1 MNLKLEA
8 VNMVRWLHFVAL
20 TVGGGAAVVALLL
33 SGFEEGREDL
43 RGLAATVWAK
53 VVAWA
58 FRLALVAGIALL
70 VMMMQG
76 GQNPLK
82 NGSYFHI
89 KLLLVFVLVGLSE
102 MTPKALAAGR
112 RSSALLA
119 LVLFLA
125 SSFTVYN
132 KGLFGSR
139 PKSGPE
145 LPVTADTT
153 LPQATQASPEVQRQ
167 PR

>member
-8 VNMVRWLHFVAL
+8 VNLVRWLHFVAL
-20 TVGGGAAVVALLL
+20 AVGGGAAVVALLL

-58 FRLALVAGIALL
+58 FRLALIAGVALL
-70 VMMMQG
+70 VVMMQG

-82 NGSYFHI
+82 AGHYFHI
-89 KLLLVFVLVGLSE
+89 KLALVVVLLGLSE
-102 MTPKALAAGR
+102 TTPKALAAGR
-112 RSSALLA
+112 RGSALLT

-125 SSFTVYN
+125 SSFVVYN
-132 KGLFGSR
+132 RGLFGGR
-139 PKSGPE
+139 ATPN
-145 LPVTADTT
+145 LQIPVTAETAV
-153 LPQATQASPEVQRQ
+153 PQR
-167 PR
+167 

>member
-8 VNMVRWLHFVAL
+8 VNLVRWLHFVTL

-33 SGFEEGREDL
+33 SGFEEGREEI

-53 VVAWA
+53 VVAWS
-58 FRLALVAGIALL
+58 FRLALVAGIGLL
-70 VMMMQG
+70 ILMIQG

-82 NGSYFHI
+82 HGHYFHI
-89 KLLLVFVLVGLSE
+89 KLLLVVILLGLSE
-102 MTPKALAAGR
+102 TAPKALAAGKR
-112 RSSALLA
+112 GSALLA

-132 KGLFGSR
+132 KGLFGGSTA
-139 PKSGPE
+139 PAAVIPSA
-145 LPVTADTT
+145 ADTT
-153 LPQATQASPEVQRQ
+153 FTAR
-167 PR
+167 

>member
-8 VNMVRWLHFVAL
+8 VNILRWLHFVVLAI
-20 TVGGGAAVVALLL
+20 GGGAAVVALLL
-33 SGFEEGREDL
+33 SGFEEGKEDL

-53 VVAWA
+53 VVAWS
-58 FRLALVAGIALL
+58 FRLALIAGIALL
-70 VMMMQG
+70 VVMIQG

-82 NGSYFHI
+82 NGHYFHI

-102 MTPKALAAGR
+102 MTPKALAAGKR
-112 RSSALLA
+112 GSALLV

-132 KGLFGSR
+132 KGLFGGR
-139 PKSGPE
+139 LPSGPE
-145 LPVTADTT
+145 IPMTATT
-153 LPQATQASPEVQRQ
+153 STTAR
-167 PR
+167 

>member
-8 VNMVRWLHFVAL
+8 VNLVRWLHFVTL

-33 SGFEEGREDL
+33 SGFEEGREEI

-53 VVAWA
+53 VVAWS
-58 FRLALVAGIALL
+58 FRLALLAGIGLL
-70 VMMMQG
+70 LMMIQG

-82 NGSYFHI
+82 QGHYMHI
-89 KLLLVFVLVGLSE
+89 KLLLVLVLVGLSE
-102 MTPKALAAGR
+102 MTPKALAVGKR
-112 RSSALLA
+112 GSALLA

-132 KGLFGSR
+132 KGLFGG
-139 PKSGPE
+139 PAQAGPE
-145 LPVTADTT
+145 MPSAADSSFTG
-153 LPQATQASPEVQRQ
+153 R
-167 PR
+167 

>member
-8 VNMVRWLHFVAL
+8 VNLVRWLHFVTL

-33 SGFEEGREDL
+33 SGFEEGREEI

-53 VVAWA
+53 VVAWS
-58 FRLALVAGIALL
+58 FRLALLAGIGLL
-70 VMMMQG
+70 FLMIQG

-82 NGSYFHI
+82 HGYYMHI
-89 KLLLVFVLVGLSE
+89 KLLLVLVLVGLSE
-102 MTPKALAAGR
+102 MTPKALAVGR
-112 RSSALLA
+112 RGSALLA

-132 KGLFGSR
+132 KGLFGGR
-139 PKSGPE
+139 VKAGPE
-145 LPVTADTT
+145 MPSAADSSFTA
-153 LPQATQASPEVQRQ
+153 R
-167 PR
+167 

>member
-8 VNMVRWLHFVAL
+8 VNLVRWLHFVAL

-43 RGLAATVWAK
+43 QGLAATVWAK

-58 FRLALVAGIALL
+58 FRLALIAGIGLL
-70 VMMMQG
+70 LMKLQG

-82 NGSYFHI
+82 DGHYFHI

-102 MTPKALAAGR
+102 MTPKALAAGKR
-112 RSSALLA
+112 GSALIA

-125 SSFTVYN
+125 TSFTVYN

-139 PKSGPE
+139 LQTGPE
-145 LPVTADTT
+145 LPVRAETA
-153 LPQATQASPEVQRQ
+153 PQAR
-167 PR
+167 